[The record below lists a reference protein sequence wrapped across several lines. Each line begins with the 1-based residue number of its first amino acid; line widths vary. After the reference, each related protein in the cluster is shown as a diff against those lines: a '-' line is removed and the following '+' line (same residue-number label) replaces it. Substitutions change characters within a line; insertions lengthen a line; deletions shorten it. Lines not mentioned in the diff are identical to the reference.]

1 MTPEFLELLQ
11 SHWEPVPSIAI
22 GLIAMIVGYLFGT
35 KFRITWKTALFI
47 LGIAVLWIGLMS
59 PLDELGDEYLFSAHM
74 TQHMILEFIGPVML
88 VAALPEEMVLSWMKI
103 GVIKAAERILGNPY
117 FALTVATIVM
127 LVWHV
132 PPIYDLTLE
141 NETIHIIE
149 HLTFMA
155 SGAMLWW
162 PVFKPIPEGR
172 LKPLPATAYLIVAA
186 FLASILGMIFTMAET
201 PFYAAY
207 ANPDDHHNLL
217 PLIREQWG
225 LTHLEDQ
232 KLGGAIMWVVCT
244 LNFFWALI
252 AVMIEWL
259 KDEGGEDVG
268 TAKV

>member
-1 MTPEFLELLQ
+1 MSPELMHLLQ

-22 GLIAMIVGYLFGT
+22 GLIAMTGAYLWFT
-35 KFRITWKTALFI
+35 KFKFNLKTFTFI

-74 TQHMILEFIGPVML
+74 LQHMILEFIGPVML
-88 VAALPEEMVLSWMKI
+88 VSALPEDMVASWMK
-103 GVIKAAERILGNPY
+103 VPFIKTAEKFLGNPIL
-117 FALTVATIVM
+117 AITVATVVM

-132 PPIYDLTLE
+132 PPIYDLTLQ

-149 HLTFMA
+149 HITFMI
-155 SGAMLWW
+155 SGVMLWW

-172 LKPLPATAYLIVAA
+172 LKPLPATIYLTVAA
-186 FLASILGMIFTMAET
+186 FLASILGMVYTMSDA
-201 PFYAAY
+201 PFYMAY

-232 KLGGAIMWVVCT
+232 KLGGAVMWVLCT
-244 LNFFWALI
+244 LNFFWAVI

-259 KDEGGEDVG
+259 KETEGTNVRP
-268 TAKV
+268 A